1 VEIVSDVT
9 ARAAELGRLHREI
22 PVRRYRSLVGHWVSR
37 WFRPPRPAQHGPVP
51 SLNPRELSLT
61 FGGHATA
68 ILRYPDVAIAFDPML
83 GRWVGGV
90 RRAVE
95 PGLAPGDFS
104 DVDLILISH
113 RHADHMHLP
122 TLKKLPRTATV
133 VVPAGAASTLSHLG
147 FSRVIELQPG
157 ADFELRGV
165 QVIAAAASHGDH
177 DLARGLS
184 FVVRGPG
191 PSAYLC
197 GDSGYFSG
205 FADIGARFAPDI
217 AVLPIGGFLPAS
229 FRSRHMSPLDA
240 LFAFEDLRSRLLVP
254 IHHGAFALSYEQL
267 DEPARWLV
275 DLAKQR
281 GVRDHVMVMAAGQ
294 SERFGQSADEQRATH
309 EAC

>member
-1 VEIVSDVT
+1 MV
-9 ARAAELGRLHREI
+9 
-22 PVRRYRSLVGHWVSR
+22 PVQRYRSLVGHWLSR
-37 WFRPPRPAQHGPVP
+37 WFRPPRPAQHEPVP
-51 SLNPRELSLT
+51 AIGPGELSLT
-61 FGGHATA
+61 YGGHASL
-68 ILRYPDVAIAFDPML
+68 IVRYPELAIAFDPML
-83 GRWVGGV
+83 GRWIGGV

-104 DVDLILISH
+104 DVRLILISH
-113 RHADHMHLP
+113 RHADHLHVP

-133 VVPAGAASTLSHLG
+133 VVPAGAAASISDLG
-147 FSRVIELQPG
+147 FTRVVELQPG

-205 FADIGARFAPDI
+205 FADIGSRFAPDI
-217 AVLPIGGFLPAS
+217 AVLPIGGFLPTS

-275 DLAKQR
+275 ELAKER
-281 GVRDHVMVMAAGQ
+281 GIRDHVMLMAAGQ
-294 SERFGQSADEQRATH
+294 SELMIDSSGSQRAAQ